1 MKFESIY
8 ANYSVDE
15 SQEMSELAIQ
25 NRRNHRE
32 GGGGENFSFLRAKKL
47 ENFRLFPRN
56 CSLCHPDENIPAKKD
71 GIFFQ
76 RVTKCYWKSL
86 NLRNIKGISWKEQNL
101 TIGWWTQQTHTHGP
115 RFWLNLVGRTLDCC
129 NPDFG
134 GSFCFRPR
142 RNLNVKREPADS
154 PLRY

>member
-1 MKFESIY
+1 MEFESIY

-15 SQEMSELAIQ
+15 LQEKSELAIQ
-25 NRRNHRE
+25 KGRRRWKIFFLVCKKAGKFSSFSNEFLFMPSRRKYSRE
-32 GGGGENFSFLRAKKL
+32 
-47 ENFRLFPRN
+47 
-56 CSLCHPDENIPAKKD
+56 KD
-71 GIFFQ
+71 GFFF
-76 RVTKCYWKSL
+76 RVTKYYWTSL